1 MMILAIGT
9 LLISTFYFSVMM
21 ILMFII
27 ITCINLMMILC
38 ACFAILF
45 GKAPVSDSTLAVKP
59 SQVTLKLQT
68 SYLFYYF
75 FLQHLV
81 PSNTLLICL
90 FFLLLL
96 ECNFIEIFLSFYF
109 ILLSPVEQ
117 CRTQQVLLNVCGM
130 NKGSY
135 RGRWNCVLSTLHA
148 ECMLQCSRF
157 WT

>member
-75 FLQHLV
+75 FL
-81 PSNTLLICL
+81 
-90 FFLLLL
+90 
-96 ECNFIEIFLSFYF
+96 
-109 ILLSPVEQ
+109 
-117 CRTQQVLLNVCGM
+117 
-130 NKGSY
+130 
-135 RGRWNCVLSTLHA
+135 
-148 ECMLQCSRF
+148 
-157 WT
+157 